1 MSHRTSRSKGRLIL
15 ALASPSMVVSAC
27 VLLLSLLQTTR
38 AQQDATGTQDDQL
51 DYSYDPLSPV
61 GPSRWSQI
69 PNAADLSPYAAYPT
83 LDLEGNE
90 CASTYRPSPLHI
102 RPTPDRPFADC
113 IDRHEMLTRQIDPTL
128 SCTPFDATFSIT
140 PHTLKMSFPSS
151 DDPLQNG
158 CFRPRIN
165 LSGNFPDEFVFGWL
179 EVHAR
184 SDHVVDGK
192 RYDAEIQMVHL
203 GQEEDD
209 YMVATVSVLVDATA
223 RRDHAEF
230 QWMLD
235 QWQSVANG
243 MASAC
248 REVGGSGG
256 RKQRRTVATSA
267 MMEGREERIERRR
280 RHMEEHGADVIAN
293 LTLQSEEDYARAYF
307 GRVDQNQE
315 QQQQQHRRAQ
325 YGEDSCRADPRGHGC
340 PGYGKRR
347 KSFPHT
353 LWPTIYYFGYRG
365 SITAPPCSDIVNW
378 RILDVP
384 LEISKRQ
391 YQQLTTL
398 MDSSRDDSCD
408 ETNAGGSKLDRHG
421 ENYQPLREQGAID
434 IFHCTPDD
442 FRWWMYL
449 PEDQ

>member
-1 MSHRTSRSKGRLIL
+1 MMIRRNSPSQGRLIL
-15 ALASPSMVVSAC
+15 ASPAMVVSAC
-27 VLLLSLLQTTR
+27 VLLLSLMQSTR
-38 AQQDATGTQDDQL
+38 AQQDTPGTQEEQL
-51 DYSYDPLSPV
+51 DYNYDPSSPV

-69 PNAADLSPYAAYPT
+69 SNAADLSPYAAFPT

-113 IDRHEMLTRQIDPTL
+113 IDRHEMLTRQIDPNM

-140 PHTLKMSFPSS
+140 SHTLKMSFPPT
-151 DDPLQNG
+151 DDPLHNG

-165 LSGNFPDEFVFGWL
+165 LSGNFPEEFVFSWL

-184 SDHVVDGK
+184 SDHVIDGK
-192 RYDAEIQMVHL
+192 RYDAEIQQVHL
-203 GQEEDD
+203 GQGEDD
-209 YMVATVSVLVDATA
+209 YMVATVSVLVEATA
-223 RRDHAEF
+223 RRDNPEF

-235 QWQSVANG
+235 QWQEVADG
-243 MASAC
+243 MDRDC
-248 REVGGSGG
+248 RETSGG
-256 RKQRRTVATSA
+256 GGRRQRRAVATSA
-267 MMEGREERIERRR
+267 TMKGREERIERRR
-280 RHMEEHGADVIAN
+280 KLIKEHGADVIAN
-293 LTLQSEEDYARAYF
+293 FTSQTEEDYVRKYF
-307 GRVDQNQE
+307 GSDGQMLNH
-315 QQQQQHRRAQ
+315 QQQRQHRRAQ

-347 KSFPHT
+347 KAFPHT

-398 MDSSRDDSCD
+398 MDSYREESCD
-408 ETNAGGSKLDRHG
+408 LTHGGGSKLDRHG
-421 ENYQPLREQGAID
+421 ENYQPLRERGAVD